1 MSRNIDKRTWGVL
14 GKQQTYF
21 SPQKQVEGKTKTPLN
36 ANAFDSWDA
45 KRSRFKRV
53 DGFENAI
60 QQGGTVIGQQTPAP
74 DVSPTPTPS
83 FTPTQ
88 TNTPTTTTT
97 NTPTPSSTPYIL
109 PFTPALWYDATNLG
123 SIDYITSGGT
133 DYVSAWRSIGT
144 YQKTVT
150 GTTTNTM
157 PIWSGSS
164 QMPGSPR
171 IVRWNKS
178 SNTALRQ
185 FLTQRFDMTPIPQSG
200 ITTFVVF
207 ANPGYTYGG
216 TSDPNGLAFNLFIVS
231 GNTTGGFNTP
241 VAFNYNMFIGSI
253 SNGIQLTNTIS
264 GVQTNNVITNYS
276 ATSLEN
282 KFLYTQVSEFSNNR
296 PYFELNQSGGT
307 QPNTITATTVSPIS
321 SIALGIAFSNAG
333 VISTGAVNPGIEI
346 GEIMV
351 FNRTLTP
358 SEQEQVQDYLR
369 DKWRYDEWNSP
380 LPVPTATPTN
390 TPTTT
395 PTPSITPT
403 NTNTPT
409 QTTSPTP
416 SASAIPSGT
425 TEALIYLERV
435 VQSGGTV
442 DATASAATITLFTS
456 IVSNG
461 LWDKIDAFYPTLGG
475 VAASHSINARE
486 NNSTIF
492 DLVFNGGWTHSSA
505 GMQPNGT
512 NGYADTGFSPFGQIG
527 NNNTSSLG
535 VYVNLQGTVGDRIYD
550 MGSNSSDT
558 FLTEQFNITAKRT
571 SGTGNNTLFDCGD
584 YDPDTFGR
592 TSTTSETSASG
603 MTIGSARASND
614 RILYRNGSSI
624 ATQTGT
630 RSMTYANRNLALG
643 AQNTAGA
650 IAYYSSNQ
658 YAFAFM
664 GSGLTNTEI
673 VNLSNIIN
681 TYQTSLGRNTY

>member
-1 MSRNIDKRTWGVL
+1 
-14 GKQQTYF
+14 
-21 SPQKQVEGKTKTPLN
+21 
-36 ANAFDSWDA
+36 
-45 KRSRFKRV
+45 
-53 DGFENAI
+53 
-60 QQGGTVIGQQTPAP
+60 
-74 DVSPTPTPS
+74 
-83 FTPTQ
+83 
-88 TNTPTTTTT
+88 
-97 NTPTPSSTPYIL
+97 
-109 PFTPALWYDATNLG
+109 
-123 SIDYITSGGT
+123 
-133 DYVSAWRSIGT
+133 
-144 YQKTVT
+144 
-150 GTTTNTM
+150 
-157 PIWSGSS
+157 
-164 QMPGSPR
+164 
-171 IVRWNKS
+171 
-178 SNTALRQ
+178 
-185 FLTQRFDMTPIPQSG
+185 
-200 ITTFVVF
+200 
-207 ANPGYTYGG
+207 
-216 TSDPNGLAFNLFIVS
+216 
-231 GNTTGGFNTP
+231 
-241 VAFNYNMFIGSI
+241 
-253 SNGIQLTNTIS
+253 
-264 GVQTNNVITNYS
+264 
-276 ATSLEN
+276 
-282 KFLYTQVSEFSNNR
+282 
-296 PYFELNQSGGT
+296 
-307 QPNTITATTVSPIS
+307 
-321 SIALGIAFSNAG
+321 
-333 VISTGAVNPGIEI
+333 
-346 GEIMV
+346 
-351 FNRTLTP
+351 
-358 SEQEQVQDYLR
+358 
-369 DKWRYDEWNSP
+369 
-380 LPVPTATPTN
+380 
-390 TPTTT
+390 
-395 PTPSITPT
+395 
-403 NTNTPT
+403 
-409 QTTSPTP
+409 
-416 SASAIPSGT
+416 
-425 TEALIYLERV
+425 V